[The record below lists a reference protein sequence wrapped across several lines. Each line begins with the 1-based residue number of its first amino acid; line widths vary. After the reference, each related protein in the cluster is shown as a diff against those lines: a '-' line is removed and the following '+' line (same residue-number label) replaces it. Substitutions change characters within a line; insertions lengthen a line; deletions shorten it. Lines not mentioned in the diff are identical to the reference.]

1 MPIFHRYAITLR
13 AHRKRCGN
21 DAAAAE
27 CPEQLQ
33 RLLFHLLFF
42 VLDVWDD
49 VAQDIERRD
58 SRISGAAY
66 SLHRYC
72 HDGFELETTMEGSQ
86 REHQSN
92 GRAIGIGDGEAVG
105 FAVPSLRFDKRD
117 VIRSE

>member
-1 MPIFHRYAITLR
+1 MPILHRDAITLR
-13 AHRKRCGN
+13 THGKRSRN
-21 DAAAAE
+21 DTAAFERAK
-27 CPEQLQ
+27 QLL

-42 VLDVWDD
+42 VLDVGDD
-49 VAQDIERRD
+49 VAEDVEGRD
-58 SRISGAAY
+58 SWISGAAHG
-66 SLHRYC
+66 LHRYC